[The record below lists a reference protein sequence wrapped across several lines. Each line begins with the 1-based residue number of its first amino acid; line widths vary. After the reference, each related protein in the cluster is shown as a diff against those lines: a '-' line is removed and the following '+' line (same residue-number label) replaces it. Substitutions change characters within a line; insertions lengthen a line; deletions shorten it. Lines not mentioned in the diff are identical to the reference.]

1 MITIFRELRDSFKV
15 LFPGGRFRYVLIV
28 LSMLGAIIS
37 ISELLV
43 LRFFIKIVDAEGQLE
58 KERFIALGI
67 GLGIFYVLMRVSQYF
82 QRVYRV
88 TAFKRAFKSL
98 KRIKDKD
105 AKNSEW
111 AMAFEISSLLT
122 NATQLLAVL
131 VFIFILE
138 PYFALLNLVIL
149 VAVIAYLGRLL
160 KGQLRLQI
168 KFKEKKKLSGKAAA
182 PHQRYSSRIRAA
194 ETGALVA
201 GGGMVILLGALLIL
215 SYNGEITVANTL
227 IIFFATRLQNGSLT
241 ASSRSLMRYAK
252 AKAGAKVRDNDE
264 DE

>member
-1 MITIFRELRDSFKV
+1 MITIFRELRDSFKF

-28 LSMLGAIIS
+28 LSILGAVIS

-58 KERFIALGI
+58 KERFITLGI
-67 GLGIFYVLMRVSQYF
+67 GLGIFYVLMRISQYF

-98 KRIKDKD
+98 KKIKDKD

-111 AMAFEISSLLT
+111 AMAFEISSVLT
-122 NATQLLAVL
+122 NATQLFAILI
-131 VFIFILE
+131 FILILE
-138 PYFALLNLVIL
+138 PYFALLNFVVLL
-149 VAVIAYLGRLL
+149 AVIAYLGRLL
-160 KGQLRLQI
+160 RGQLRLQMQ
-168 KFKEKKKLSGKAAA
+168 FKNKKKLSGKAAA
-182 PHQRYSSRIRAA
+182 PHQRYGSRIKAA

-201 GGGMVILLGALLIL
+201 GGGMVILLGALLVL
-215 SYNGEITVANTL
+215 SYNGEITTANTL

-241 ASSRSLMRYAK
+241 GSSRSLMRYAK
-252 AKAGAKVRDNDE
+252 AKAGAKVRDDNE

>member
-1 MITIFRELRDSFKV
+1 MITIFRELKDSFEV

-67 GLGIFYVLMRVSQYF
+67 GLGIFYALMRLSQYF

-98 KRIKDKD
+98 KKIKDKD
-105 AKNSEW
+105 AKNPEW

-138 PYFALLNLVIL
+138 PYFALLNLVVL

-182 PHQRYSSRIRAA
+182 PHQGYSSRIRAA

-201 GGGMVILLGALLIL
+201 SGGMVILLGALLIF
-215 SYNGEITVANTL
+215 SYSGEITVANTL

-241 ASSRSLMRYAK
+241 SGSRSLMRYAK
-252 AKAGAKVRDNDE
+252 AKAGAKVRDDDE